1 MVKHIDRLSA
11 LVEAKLKES
20 GIFEVLKR
28 KKAGF
33 VKNVLLS
40 TFAT

>member
-28 KKAGF
+28 KRKQ
-33 VKNVLLS
+33 VL
-40 TFAT
+40 